1 MRTNV
6 VFGMLTLR
14 MLPPRVLGRAAVL
27 CAALLL
33 SMSAVAQEG
42 HPLAGT
48 WYGDYGSGTQKRDLT
63 VILKWDG
70 RAVTGSINPG
80 PDAKPITSVV
90 MNITPGKAAPEGQD
104 STRGVPPVFQV
115 RIEVDGNVFDG
126 TIQNPVAGNR
136 RVTGTWTRGG
146 ERGTFQLRR
155 L

>member
-1 MRTNV
+1 MRANIIDMTIP
-6 VFGMLTLR
+6 LR
-14 MLPPRVLGRAAVL
+14 LLRAAIL
-27 CAALLL
+27 CATALLL
-33 SMSAVAQEG
+33 SISAGAQEG

-48 WYGDYGSGTQKRDLT
+48 WYGDYGSATQKHDLT
-63 VILKWDG
+63 VIMKWDG

-80 PDAKPITSVV
+80 PEARTIASVV
-90 MNITPGKAAPEGQD
+90 MNITPGKPAPEGQD
-104 STRGVPPVFQV
+104 STRGVPPAFHV

-136 RVTGTWTRGG
+136 RLTGTWTRGN

>member
-6 VFGMLTLR
+6 VFGMLT
-14 MLPPRVLGRAAVL
+14 PRGLCSAAVL
-27 CAALLL
+27 CVAALLL
-33 SMSAVAQEG
+33 SVSAVAQEG

-63 VILKWDG
+63 VIMKWDG

-80 PDAKPITSVV
+80 PDAKPITSAV

-136 RVTGTWTRGG
+136 RLTGTWTRGSD
-146 ERGTFQLRR
+146 RGTFQLRR